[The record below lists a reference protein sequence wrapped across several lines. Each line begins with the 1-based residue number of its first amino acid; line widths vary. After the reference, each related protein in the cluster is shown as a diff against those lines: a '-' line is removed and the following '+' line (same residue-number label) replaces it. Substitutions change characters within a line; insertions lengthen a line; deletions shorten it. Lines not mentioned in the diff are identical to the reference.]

1 MPGLQELT
9 DFKELVVVRGSCC
22 WEVSCGEVSC
32 WEVSC
37 WEVSCGE
44 VSCWEVSCC
53 WEVRG
58 EQERLQWN
66 SQWIT
71 RQS

>member
-22 WEVSCGEVSC
+22 V
-32 WEVSC
+32 EVSC

-44 VSCWEVSCC
+44 VSCC

-58 EQERLQWN
+58 EDERLQWN

-71 RQS
+71 LQS

>member
-1 MPGLQELT
+1 MWRSLPGLQELT

-37 WEVSCGE
+37 WEVSC
-44 VSCWEVSCC
+44 C